1 MANSDELGWRKS
13 ARSMT
18 NGACVEVAP
27 LPVALVYAQPA
38 ELPSSS
44 AGGA

>member
-1 MANSDELGWRKS
+1 MASSDELGWRKS
-13 ARSMT
+13 TRSMT

-27 LPVALVYAQPA
+27 VSAAPVYAQPA

-44 AGGA
+44 AAGA

>member
-1 MANSDELGWRKS
+1 MADSDELGWRKS

-27 LPVALVYAQPA
+27 ISAALAYGQPA
-38 ELPSSS
+38 ELPSSPS
-44 AGGA
+44 VGA

>member
-13 ARSMT
+13 SRSMT

-27 LPVALVYAQPA
+27 TSVSSVYGQLA

-44 AGGA
+44 AVSD

>member
-13 ARSMT
+13 SRSMT

-27 LPVALVYAQPA
+27 TPASSENGQLA
-38 ELPSSS
+38 ELPSSAS
-44 AGGA
+44 GA